1 MADKKKFKP
10 HKMYCKDGSKHFAK
24 TYQQHLKL
32 DKKGCGHKPFKM
44 DPESNGKKGMK
55 ETVEARKAARIAG
68 QKEKFKAQLREAN
81 KKAEQKKPGIKK
93 VGTAKPVAAPK
104 QEKYTGPK
112 STLGK
117 KK

>member
-32 DKKGCGHKPFKM
+32 DKQGCGHKPFKM
-44 DPESNGKKGMK
+44 DPESNGKKPGVK
-55 ETVEARKAARIAG
+55 AKKAARHAL
-68 QKEKFKAQLREAN
+68 QTKRSEKFKAQLREAN
-81 KKAEQKKPGIKK
+81 KKPEQKPPKK
-93 VGTAKPVAAPK
+93 VAKTVAAPK
-104 QEKYTGPK
+104 KEKYTGPG

>member
-24 TYQQHLKL
+24 TYQEHLKL

-55 ETVEARKAARIAG
+55 ETVELEKQ
-68 QKEKFKAQLREAN
+68 QKL
-81 KKAEQKKPGIKK
+81 
-93 VGTAKPVAAPK
+93 
-104 QEKYTGPK
+104 
-112 STLGK
+112 LGK
-117 KK
+117 KKSSRPGLKKKIKKKLKS